1 MTTNDSEANDL
12 MALKKTTPL
21 VRVNSYIVV
30 IINVRY
36 KMKTNRMVNKE
47 KIIKYLL
54 GETSDEESLLVN
66 QWLNENEK
74 NRKYF
79 NEIEFVWKAS
89 CIAQYIEQND
99 VEKDRKI
106 FIQKIGELPGE
117 KTMKSTEPARRSLQL
132 FRSNTGPKYYHWLRI
147 AAIFILAFCLSWTV
161 FNFMNRKPDTGSL
174 AYNQIITTKGQKS
187 QIILSDG
194 TKVWLNSETILKYPS
209 AFNEM
214 KREVFL
220 EGEAFFEVQQ
230 KGNKIPFVVKTSGI
244 DIKVLGT
251 SFNVMAYSDE
261 ETIETIVV
269 KGSVCIIRKG
279 LKSSPDQNIILKPN
293 QKVTLLKKGS
303 QVILSEIETEKPT
316 LIKSTKTTHL
326 ISPTEK
332 EQILVSP
339 KVDIELHTAWKDDR
353 LIFQSET
360 FENIAYKLE
369 RWYDVKIHVR
379 NKELKK
385 YRYTGKFVHKE
396 TLNQVLEI
404 LNLTTPINYTFKQ
417 NDLYIDK
424 VTE

>member
-1 MTTNDSEANDL
+1 
-12 MALKKTTPL
+12 
-21 VRVNSYIVV
+21 
-30 IINVRY
+30 
-36 KMKTNRMVNKE
+36 MKTNRMVNKE

-54 GETSDEESLLVN
+54 GETSEKESLLVN
-66 QWLNENEK
+66 QWVNENEK

-79 NEIEFVWKAS
+79 SEIEFVWKTS
-89 CIAQYIEQND
+89 GIAQNIGQND

-106 FIQKIGELPGE
+106 FIQKISELPVE
-117 KTMKSTEPARRSLQL
+117 KTKKSTELVKRRLQL
-132 FRSNTGPKYYHWLRI
+132 LRSSTGVKYFPLLRI

-161 FNFMNRKPDTGSL
+161 FYFANRKPDTGSL
-174 AYNQIITTKGQKS
+174 VYNQIITTKGQKS

-194 TKVWLNSETILKYPS
+194 TKIWLNSETTLKYPS
-209 AFNEM
+209 AFNEK

-220 EGEAFFEVQQ
+220 IGEAFFEVQK
-230 KGNKIPFVVKTSGI
+230 KGNKIPFIVRTSEI

-251 SFNVMAYSDE
+251 CFNVMAYPDE
-261 ETIETIVV
+261 ETIETTVV

-303 QVILSEIETEKPT
+303 RVILSEIETEKPT
-316 LIKSTKTTHL
+316 LIKSTKAIQP
-326 ISPTEK
+326 ISPTKK

-339 KVDIELHTAWKDDR
+339 KVDIELHTAWKNDW

-369 RWYDVKIHVR
+369 RWYDVKIHIQ
-379 NKELKK
+379 NEELKK
-385 YRYTGKFVHKE
+385 YRYTGKFMHKE
-396 TLNQVLEI
+396 TLNQVMEI

-424 VTE
+424 VAK

>member
-1 MTTNDSEANDL
+1 MYD
-12 MALKKTTPL
+12 
-21 VRVNSYIVV
+21 
-30 IINVRY
+30 
-36 KMKTNRMVNKE
+36 MKTNRMVNKE

-54 GETSDEESLLVN
+54 GETSEEESLLVN

-79 NEIEFVWKAS
+79 DEIEFVWKTS
-89 CIAQYIEQND
+89 GIAQNIEQND

-106 FIQKIGELPGE
+106 FIQKISELPGE
-117 KTMKSTEPARRSLQL
+117 KTMKPAEPVRRSLQL
-132 FRSNTGPKYYHWLRI
+132 FRNSTGAKYYQWLRI

-161 FNFMNRKPDTGSL
+161 FYFMNRKPDTGSL

-194 TKVWLNSETILKYPS
+194 TKIWLNSETTLKYPS

-214 KREVFL
+214 KREIFL
-220 EGEAFFEVQQ
+220 EGEAFFEVQ
-230 KGNKIPFVVKTSGI
+230 KKDNKIPFIVKTSEI

-261 ETIETIVV
+261 ETIETTVV

-279 LKSSPDQNIILKPN
+279 LESSPDQNIILKPN

-316 LIKSTKTTHL
+316 LIKSTKTTQP

-332 EQILVSP
+332 EQILISP
-339 KVDIELHTAWKDDR
+339 KVDIELHTAWKDHR

-369 RWYDVKIHVR
+369 RWYDVKIHIQ
-379 NKELKK
+379 NEELKK

>member
-1 MTTNDSEANDL
+1 
-12 MALKKTTPL
+12 
-21 VRVNSYIVV
+21 
-30 IINVRY
+30 
-36 KMKTNRMVNKE
+36 MKTNRMVNKE

-54 GETSDEESLLVN
+54 GETSEEESLLVN

-79 NEIEFVWKAS
+79 NEIEFVWKTS
-89 CIAQYIEQND
+89 GIAQNIEQKD
-99 VEKDRKI
+99 VEKDKEI
-106 FIQKIGELPGE
+106 FIHKIGALPDE
-117 KTMKSTEPARRSLQL
+117 KTIKSTEPVRRNLKIFGS
-132 FRSNTGPKYYHWLRI
+132 STEAKYYQWLRV
-147 AAIFILAFCLSWTV
+147 AAIFIFAFSLSWTV
-161 FNFMNRKPDTGSL
+161 FYFANRNPDTGSL
-174 AYNQIITTKGQKS
+174 VYNQIITAKGQKS

-194 TKVWLNSETILKYPS
+194 TKVWLNSETTLKYPS
-209 AFNEM
+209 AFNGE
-214 KREVFL
+214 KREVIL
-220 EGEAFFEVQQ
+220 IGEAFFEVQ
-230 KGNKIPFVVKTSGI
+230 KKDNKIPFIVKTSEI

-251 SFNVMAYSDE
+251 CFNVMAYPDE
-261 ETIETIVV
+261 EIIETTVV

-303 QVILSEIETEKPT
+303 RVILSEIETEKPT
-316 LIKSTKTTHL
+316 LIKSTKA
-326 ISPTEK
+326 IQPVSPTKK

-369 RWYDVKIHVR
+369 RWYDVKIHIQ
-379 NKELKK
+379 NEKLKK

-396 TLNQVLEI
+396 TLNQVMEI
-404 LNLTTPINYTFKQ
+404 LNLTTPINYTFEQ

-424 VTE
+424 VTK

>member
-1 MTTNDSEANDL
+1 
-12 MALKKTTPL
+12 
-21 VRVNSYIVV
+21 
-30 IINVRY
+30 
-36 KMKTNRMVNKE
+36 MKTNRMVNKE

-54 GETSDEESLLVN
+54 GETSEKESTLVN

-79 NEIEFVWKAS
+79 SEIEFVWKTS
-89 CIAQYIEQND
+89 GIAQNIEQND

-106 FIQKIGELPGE
+106 FIQKIGELPDKE
-117 KTMKSTEPARRSLQL
+117 TTKSSEPVRRSLQL
-132 FRSNTGPKYYHWLRI
+132 FRSSEGLNYYHWLRI

-161 FNFMNRKPDTGSL
+161 FYFMNRKPYTGSL
-174 AYNQIITTKGQKS
+174 AYNQIITAKGQKS

-194 TKVWLNSETILKYPS
+194 TKVWLNSETTLKYPS

-220 EGEAFFEVQQ
+220 EGEAFFEVKK
-230 KGNKIPFVVKTSGI
+230 KGNKIPFVVKTSEI

-251 SFNVMAYSDE
+251 SFNVMAYPDE
-261 ETIETIVV
+261 ETIETTVV

-303 QVILSEIETEKPT
+303 RVILSEIETEKPT
-316 LIKSTKTTHL
+316 LIKSTKAIQPISPSEKVQIL
-326 ISPTEK
+326 ISR
-332 EQILVSP
+332 

-360 FENIAYKLE
+360 FENICYKLE

-379 NKELKK
+379 NEELKK

-396 TLNQVLEI
+396 TINQVLEI

-417 NDLYIDK
+417 NDLFIDK

>member
-1 MTTNDSEANDL
+1 
-12 MALKKTTPL
+12 
-21 VRVNSYIVV
+21 
-30 IINVRY
+30 
-36 KMKTNRMVNKE
+36 MKTNRMVNKE

-54 GETSDEESLLVN
+54 GETSEEESLLVN
-66 QWLNENEK
+66 QWLNENEE

-79 NEIEFVWKAS
+79 DEIEFVWKTS
-89 CIAQYIEQND
+89 GIAQSIELKD

-106 FIQKIGELPGE
+106 FIQKISALPDE
-117 KTMKSTEPARRSLQL
+117 KYLKPAGQVRRSLQL
-132 FRSNTGPKYYHWLRI
+132 FMSNTGPKYYHWLRI

-161 FNFMNRKPDTGSL
+161 FYFMNRKPDTGSL

-194 TKVWLNSETILKYPS
+194 TKVWLNSETTLKYPS

-220 EGEAFFEVQQ
+220 EGEAFFEVQE
-230 KGNKIPFVVKTSGI
+230 KGNKTSFIVKTSGI

-251 SFNVMAYSDE
+251 CFNVMAYPDE
-261 ETIETIVV
+261 ETIETTVV

-279 LKSSPDQNIILKPN
+279 LKPSSDQNIILKPN

-303 QVILSEIETEKPT
+303 RVVLSEIETEKPT
-316 LIKSTKTTHL
+316 LIKSTKTIQP

-353 LIFQSET
+353 LIFHSET

-379 NKELKK
+379 NEELKK

-424 VTE
+424 LEDKRQK

>member
-1 MTTNDSEANDL
+1 
-12 MALKKTTPL
+12 
-21 VRVNSYIVV
+21 
-30 IINVRY
+30 
-36 KMKTNRMVNKE
+36 MKTNRMVNKE
-47 KIIKYLL
+47 IIIKYLL
-54 GETSDEESLLVN
+54 GQTSEEESLLVN
-66 QWLNENEK
+66 QWLHENEK

-79 NEIEFVWKAS
+79 SEIEFVWKTS
-89 CIAQYIEQND
+89 GIAQSIELKD

-106 FIQKIGELPGE
+106 FIQKIGKLPDE
-117 KTMKSTEPARRSLQL
+117 KTMKSTEPEKRSLQL
-132 FRSNTGPKYYHWLRI
+132 FMSNTGPKYYYWLWV

-161 FNFMNRKPDTGSL
+161 FYFMNRKPDTGSL
-174 AYNQIITTKGQKS
+174 AYNQIITAKGQKS

-194 TKVWLNSETILKYPS
+194 TKVWLNSETTLKYPS

-220 EGEAFFEVQQ
+220 EGEAFFEVKK
-230 KGNKIPFVVKTSGI
+230 KGNKIPFVVKTSEI

-251 SFNVMAYSDE
+251 SFNVMAYPDE
-261 ETIETIVV
+261 ETIETTVV

-279 LKSSPDQNIILKPN
+279 LKPSPDQNIILKPN

-303 QVILSEIETEKPT
+303 RVILSEIETEKPIM
-316 LIKSTKTTHL
+316 IKSTKAIQPISPSEKVQIL
-326 ISPTEK
+326 IS
-332 EQILVSP
+332 Q

-360 FENIAYKLE
+360 FENICYKLE

-379 NKELKK
+379 NEELKK

-396 TLNQVLEI
+396 TINQVMEI

-417 NDLYIDK
+417 NDLFIDK